1 MKLLYCIP
9 TLETSGGTERI
20 VVEKINYL
28 IDNGYEIIIIT
39 TEGKSRKSFFNL
51 NAKATVIPL
60 NINFNEVLN
69 EILPLKLLKTKSKL
83 RLYKQ
88 QLKQLIDRESIDIV
102 ISTGAK
108 ELEFLGKLDI
118 SAKKVC
124 ELHFS
129 KNFRKQAY
137 ISRSAN
143 IFWNLI
149 GELRT
154 RELIN
159 QTKNLDKLV
168 VLTKEDESEW
178 KESNEN
184 ITQIYNFSAFES
196 EEVSN
201 LNTKTV
207 IAVGRL
213 AEQKGF
219 DLLIDAWSLV
229 VAENNDWILRILG
242 TGHLEN
248 QLKEQAKRL
257 GIFDSI
263 VFEGQTDFVAEKI
276 LQSAIFALS
285 SRYEGFPLVLLESI
299 TCGVPI
305 VSFDCKTGPSEI
317 ITANDC
323 GILVQDGNIH
333 EFAKS
338 LIKVMNDE
346 ELRKKMGEKAK
357 EKSRFF
363 SKKFIMN
370 QWTALFDELMKVKK

>member
-60 NINFNEVLN
+60 NINFNDVLN

-137 ISRSAN
+137 VSRSAN

-219 DLLIDAWSLV
+219 DLLIAAWSLV
-229 VAENNDWILRILG
+229 VAENNDWILRIFG

-370 QWTALFDELMKVKK
+370 QWTALFDELVKVKK